1 MRLAIV
7 SRMLPN
13 LCAYGQAGGLACL
26 LVLGVSTQDVM
37 GEPIYQYKDNDGV
50 MHFSNVPTD
59 PRYRTVIANNRVQV
73 SDAPAV
79 PSQPVT
85 ALSSQ
90 RNETS
95 VSRSGDPVYQYV
107 DRNGL
112 IHFTNVP
119 TSPRYKKTRGPRA
132 FTQLQP
138 KRLSP
143 ALHET
148 ITQTSLAYRMNPAL
162 VRAVIQAESAYD
174 PDAVSPKGAMGL
186 MQLMPEMA
194 WSLNVVNP
202 YDPKQNITGGV
213 RHLRYLLDRFGGNL
227 ELALAA
233 YHAGE
238 SRVSRESRI
247 PRISETQQY
256 VRKVIRFYQSF
267 SRDGGRSD
275 RLYAAEVQSLVT
287 RRFVNLLSPN

>member
-1 MRLAIV
+1 
-7 SRMLPN
+7 MLPN
-13 LCAYGQAGGLACL
+13 LYAYGQAGGLACL
-26 LVLGVSTQDVM
+26 LVLGVSLQDVM
-37 GEPIYQYKDNDGV
+37 GEPIYQYKDKDGV

-59 PRYRTVIANNRVQV
+59 PRYRTVIATDRVQD
-73 SDAPAV
+73 SGAPAV
-79 PSQPVT
+79 ASQPVA

-90 RNETS
+90 LNETS
-95 VSRSGDPVYQYV
+95 ASRSGDSVYQYV

-119 TSPRYKKTRGPRA
+119 TSPRYKKIRGPRA

-143 ALHET
+143 ALHQT
-148 ITQTSLAYRMNPAL
+148 ITQTSLVYRMNPAL

-194 WSLNVVNP
+194 WSLNVANP

-238 SRVSRESRI
+238 TRVSRESRI

-275 RLYAAEVQSLVT
+275 RLYAAEAQSLVT

>member
-1 MRLAIV
+1 MV
-7 SRMLPN
+7 PN
-13 LCAYGQAGGLACL
+13 LCAYGQAGGLAAL
-26 LVLGVSTQDVM
+26 LVLGVTSQEVT
-37 GEPIYQYKDNDGV
+37 GEPIYHYKDKSGV
-50 MHFSNVPTD
+50 MHFSNVPSD
-59 PRYRTVIANNRVQV
+59 PRYRTVIANDRIPV
-73 SDAPAV
+73 SGSPAV

-85 ALSSQ
+85 TLSSQ
-90 RNETS
+90 FSETS
-95 VSRSGDPVYQYV
+95 ASRSGDSIYQYV
-107 DRNGL
+107 DRNGV

-119 TSPRYKKTRGPRA
+119 TNPRYKKIRSPRA
-132 FTQLQP
+132 STQLRE

-143 ALHET
+143 ALHRT

-194 WSLNVVNP
+194 WFLNVANP
-202 YDPKQNITGGV
+202 YDPTQNIAGGV
-213 RHLRYLLDRFGGNL
+213 RHLRYLLDRFGDNL

-238 SRVSRESRI
+238 TRVSRENGI

-267 SRDGGRSD
+267 SRDGGRSN
-275 RLYAAEVQSLVT
+275 RLYAADVQSLVT
-287 RRFVNLLSPN
+287 RRFVNYLSPN

>member
-1 MRLAIV
+1 
-7 SRMLPN
+7 
-13 LCAYGQAGGLACL
+13 
-26 LVLGVSTQDVM
+26 
-37 GEPIYQYKDNDGV
+37 
-50 MHFSNVPTD
+50 
-59 PRYRTVIANNRVQV
+59 
-73 SDAPAV
+73 APEI

-85 ALSSQ
+85 ARASQ
-90 RNETS
+90 HNETS
-95 VSRSGDPVYQYV
+95 VPRSGVPLYQYV
-107 DRNGL
+107 DRNEL
-112 IHFTNVP
+112 IHFTRVP
-119 TSPRYKKTRGPRA
+119 TSPRYKKTRSPRA

-256 VRKVIRFYQSF
+256 VRKVIRFY
-267 SRDGGRSD
+267 
-275 RLYAAEVQSLVT
+275 E
-287 RRFVNLLSPN
+287 

>member
-1 MRLAIV
+1 MPDENVYEKFDRSLTPRKWLAIV

-13 LCAYGQAGGLACL
+13 LYASGQAGGLGCL
-26 LVLGVSTQDVM
+26 LVLGVSLQDVM
-37 GEPIYQYKDNDGV
+37 GEPIYQYKDKDGV

-59 PRYRTVIANNRVQV
+59 PRYRTVIATDRVQD
-73 SDAPAV
+73 SGAPAV
-79 PSQPVT
+79 ASQPVA

-90 RNETS
+90 LNETS
-95 VSRSGDPVYQYV
+95 ASRSGDSVYQYV

-119 TSPRYKKTRGPRA
+119 TSPRYKKIRGQRA

-143 ALHET
+143 ALHQT
-148 ITQTSLAYRMNPAL
+148 ITQTSLVYRMNPAL

-194 WSLNVVNP
+194 WSLNVANP

-213 RHLRYLLDRFGGNL
+213 RHLRYLLDRFGGDRKSTRLNSSHSQISYAVFCL
-227 ELALAA
+227 KKKKKKSSGKH
-233 YHAGE
+233 Y
-238 SRVSRESRI
+238 SRRGLS
-247 PRISETQQY
+247 
-256 VRKVIRFYQSF
+256 
-267 SRDGGRSD
+267 
-275 RLYAAEVQSLVT
+275 T
-287 RRFVNLLSPN
+287 R

>member
-1 MRLAIV
+1 
-7 SRMLPN
+7 MLPN

-26 LVLGVSTQDVM
+26 LVLGVSSQDVM
-37 GEPIYQYKDNDGV
+37 GEPIYQYKDKNGV

-59 PRYRTVIANNRVQV
+59 PRYRTVIVNDRMQI
-73 SDAPAV
+73 SDSPAV

-85 ALSSQ
+85 ALSSKFS
-90 RNETS
+90 ETS
-95 VSRSGDPVYQYV
+95 APRSSDSIYRYV
-107 DRNGL
+107 DRNGV

-119 TSPRYKKTRGPRA
+119 TSSRYKKIRGPRA

-143 ALHET
+143 ALHRT

-174 PDAVSPKGAMGL
+174 PNAVSPKGAMGL

-194 WSLNVVNP
+194 WSLNVANP
-202 YDPKQNITGGV
+202 YDPKQNIAGGV
-213 RHLRYLLDRFGGNL
+213 RHLRYLLDRFEGNL

-238 SRVSRESRI
+238 TRVSRESRI

-256 VRKVIRFYQSF
+256 VRKVIRFYQGF
-267 SRDGGRSD
+267 SRDGGRGD
-275 RLYAAEVQSLVT
+275 RLNAAEVQSLVT
-287 RRFVNLLSPN
+287 RRFINLLSPN

>member
-1 MRLAIV
+1 
-7 SRMLPN
+7 MLPN

-26 LVLGVSTQDVM
+26 LVLGVSSQDVM
-37 GEPIYQYKDNDGV
+37 GESIYQYKDKNGV

-59 PRYRTVIANNRVQV
+59 PRYRTVITNDRVQA

-90 RNETS
+90 ISETS
-95 VSRSGDPVYQYV
+95 ALRSGDSIYQYV
-107 DRNGL
+107 DRNGV

-119 TSPRYKKTRGPRA
+119 TSPRYKKIRGPRA

-143 ALHET
+143 ALHQT

-174 PDAVSPKGAMGL
+174 P
-186 MQLMPEMA
+186 
-194 WSLNVVNP
+194 
-202 YDPKQNITGGV
+202 T
-213 RHLRYLLDRFGGNL
+213 
-227 ELALAA
+227 
-233 YHAGE
+233 
-238 SRVSRESRI
+238 
-247 PRISETQQY
+247 
-256 VRKVIRFYQSF
+256 
-267 SRDGGRSD
+267 
-275 RLYAAEVQSLVT
+275 
-287 RRFVNLLSPN
+287 

>member
-1 MRLAIV
+1 M
-7 SRMLPN
+7 SRMSPN
-13 LCAYGQAGGLACL
+13 LSAYGQAGGLACL
-26 LVLGVSTQDVM
+26 LVLGVSSQDVL
-37 GEPIYQYKDNDGV
+37 GEPIYQYKDKSGV

-59 PRYRTVIANNRVQV
+59 PRYRTVIANDRVQAGGP
-73 SDAPAV
+73 SAV
-79 PSQPVT
+79 PGQPVT
-85 ALSSQ
+85 ALSSELS
-90 RNETS
+90 ETS
-95 VSRSGDPVYQYV
+95 ARRFGDSVYQYV
-107 DRNGL
+107 DREGL

-119 TSPRYKKTRGPRA
+119 TSARYKKVWSPRA
-132 FTQLQP
+132 VSQLQP

-143 ALHET
+143 ALHRT
-148 ITQTSLAYRMNPAL
+148 ITQTSLTYRMNPAL

-194 WSLNVVNP
+194 WSLNVADP
-202 YDPKQNITGGV
+202 YDPKQNIVGGV

-238 SRVSRESRI
+238 TRVSRESRV
-247 PRISETQQY
+247 PRISETQEY
-256 VRKVIRFYQSF
+256 VRKVIRFYQGF
-267 SRDGGRSD
+267 SRDGGRRD

-287 RRFVNLLSPN
+287 RRFINYLSPN

>member
-1 MRLAIV
+1 
-7 SRMLPN
+7 
-13 LCAYGQAGGLACL
+13 
-26 LVLGVSTQDVM
+26 
-37 GEPIYQYKDNDGV
+37 
-50 MHFSNVPTD
+50 
-59 PRYRTVIANNRVQV
+59 
-73 SDAPAV
+73 APEI

-85 ALSSQ
+85 ARASQ
-90 RNETS
+90 HNETS

-112 IHFTNVP
+112 VP
-119 TSPRYKKTRGPRA
+119 LTQRPSSPHHKKNWGPRA

-138 KRLSP
+138 KRRSP

-148 ITQTSLAYRMNPAL
+148 ITQTSLAYRMSPAL

-238 SRVSRESRI
+238 TRVSRESRV
-247 PRISETQQY
+247 PRISETRQY
-256 VRKVIRFYQSF
+256 VRKVIRFYRSS
-267 SRDGGRSD
+267 SRDQRRID
-275 RLYAAEVQSLVT
+275 RLYTAKVQPRVP
-287 RRFVNLLSPN
+287 RRFVNYLSPNYASAP

>member
-1 MRLAIV
+1 V

-26 LVLGVSTQDVM
+26 LVLGVSSQDVM
-37 GEPIYQYKDNDGV
+37 GEPIYQYKDKDGV

-59 PRYRTVIANNRVQV
+59 PRYRTMIANDRVQV
-73 SDAPAV
+73 SDDPAV
-79 PSQPVT
+79 PSQPDT

-95 VSRSGDPVYQYV
+95 ASRSGDLVYQYV

-238 SRVSRESRI
+238 TRVSRESRI

-267 SRDGGRSD
+267 SRDGG
-275 RLYAAEVQSLVT
+275 SLVT

>member
-1 MRLAIV
+1 
-7 SRMLPN
+7 MLPN
-13 LCAYGQAGGLACL
+13 LYAYGQAGGLACL
-26 LVLGVSTQDVM
+26 LVLGVSSQDVM
-37 GEPIYQYKDNDGV
+37 GEPIYQYKDKDRV

-59 PRYRTVIANNRVQV
+59 PRYRTVIATDRVQD

-79 PSQPVT
+79 ASQPVA

-90 RNETS
+90 LNETS
-95 VSRSGDPVYQYV
+95 ASRSGDSVYQYV

-119 TSPRYKKTRGPRA
+119 TNPRYKKIRGPRA

-143 ALHET
+143 ALHQT
-148 ITQTSLAYRMNPAL
+148 ITQTSLVYRMNPAL

-194 WSLNVVNP
+194 WSLNVANP

-238 SRVSRESRI
+238 TRVSRESRI

-275 RLYAAEVQSLVT
+275 RLYATEAQSLVT

>member
-1 MRLAIV
+1 MSL
-7 SRMLPN
+7 N
-13 LCAYGQAGGLACL
+13 LCAYGQASGLACL
-26 LVLGVSTQDVM
+26 LVLGVSSQDVM
-37 GEPIYQYKDNDGV
+37 GEPIYQYKDKNGV

-59 PRYRTVIANNRVQV
+59 PRYRTVVANDRVQA
-73 SDAPAV
+73 SSAPTV
-79 PSQPVT
+79 PSQPIT

-90 RNETS
+90 ISETS
-95 VSRSGDPVYQYV
+95 ASRSGESVYQYV

-119 TSPRYKKTRGPRA
+119 TSPRYKKIRGPRA

-143 ALHET
+143 ALHQT

-174 PDAVSPKGAMGL
+174 PNAVSPKGAMGL

-194 WSLNVVNP
+194 WSLNVANP
-202 YDPKQNITGGV
+202 YDPKQNISGGV

-238 SRVSRESRI
+238 TRVSRDSRI

-267 SRDGGRSD
+267 SRDGGGSD
-275 RLYAAEVQSLVT
+275 RLYAAEVQSHVT
-287 RRFVNLLSPN
+287 RRFVNYLSPN

>member
-1 MRLAIV
+1 
-7 SRMLPN
+7 MLPN

-26 LVLGVSTQDVM
+26 LVLGVSSQDVM
-37 GEPIYQYKDNDGV
+37 GEPIYQYKDKNGV

-59 PRYRTVIANNRVQV
+59 PRYRTVIATDRVQD
-73 SDAPAV
+73 SGAPAV
-79 PSQPVT
+79 ASQPVA

-90 RNETS
+90 LNETS
-95 VSRSGDPVYQYV
+95 ASRSGDSVYQYV

-119 TSPRYKKTRGPRA
+119 TSPRYKKIRGPRA

-143 ALHET
+143 ALHQT

-174 PDAVSPKGAMGL
+174 PDAISPKGAMGL

-194 WSLNVVNP
+194 WSLNVANP
-202 YDPKQNITGGV
+202 YDPKQNIAGGV

-238 SRVSRESRI
+238 TRVSRESRI

-267 SRDGGRSD
+267 SSDGGRSD
-275 RLYAAEVQSLVT
+275 RLYAAEVQSRVT
-287 RRFVNLLSPN
+287 RRFVNYLSPN

>member
-1 MRLAIV
+1 M
-7 SRMLPN
+7 SQN
-13 LCAYGQAGGLACL
+13 LCAYGLSGGLACL
-26 LVLGVSTQDVM
+26 LLLGVSSQDVR
-37 GEPIYQYKDNDGV
+37 GEPLYQYKDENGV

-59 PRYRTVIANNRVQV
+59 PRYRTVIANDRMQIGGSPV
-73 SDAPAV
+73 V
-79 PSQPVT
+79 PSQT
-85 ALSSQ
+85 AMALSSQ
-90 RNETS
+90 LSEPS
-95 VSRSGDPVYQYV
+95 ASRSGDSIYRHV
-107 DRNGL
+107 DRNGV

-119 TSPRYKKTRGPRA
+119 TSPRYKKMRGPRA

-143 ALHET
+143 ALHRT
-148 ITQTSLAYRMNPAL
+148 ITQTSLAYRMSPAL
-162 VRAVIQAESAYD
+162 VRAVIEAESAYD
-174 PDAVSPKGAMGL
+174 PNAVSSKGAMGL

-194 WSLNVVNP
+194 WSLNVANP
-202 YDPKQNITGGV
+202 YDPKQNIAGGV

-238 SRVSRESRI
+238 TRVSRESRI

-267 SRDGGRSD
+267 SRDGGGSD
-275 RLYAAEVQSLVT
+275 RLYAAEGQSLVT
-287 RRFVNLLSPN
+287 RRFVNYLSPN

>member
-1 MRLAIV
+1 LAIV

-26 LVLGVSTQDVM
+26 LVLGVSSQDVM
-37 GEPIYQYKDNDGV
+37 GEPIYQYKDKDGV

-59 PRYRTVIANNRVQV
+59 PRYRTMIANDRVQV
-73 SDAPAV
+73 SDDPAV
-79 PSQPVT
+79 PSQPDM

-95 VSRSGDPVYQYV
+95 ASRSGDLVYQYV

-238 SRVSRESRI
+238 TRVSRESRI

-267 SRDGGRSD
+267 SRDGG
-275 RLYAAEVQSLVT
+275 SLVT